1 MTIGELNSKDF
12 SLGAVPAEGTEAYN
26 DRSFADCRQDK
37 KDRDYWIAF
46 KSRDKP
52 RHERLSSPTFAT

>member
-1 MTIGELNSKDF
+1 MTIGELSSKDF
-12 SLGAVPAEGTEAYN
+12 SLGAVWPEGTEACN

-37 KDRDYWIAF
+37 KDRDYWIAQ

-52 RHERLSSPTFAT
+52 RHERLSRPTFAT